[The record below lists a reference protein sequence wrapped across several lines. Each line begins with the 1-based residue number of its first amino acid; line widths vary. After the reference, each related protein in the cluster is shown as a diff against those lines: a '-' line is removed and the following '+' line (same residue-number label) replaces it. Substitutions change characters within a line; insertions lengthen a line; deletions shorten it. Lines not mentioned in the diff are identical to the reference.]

1 MVVYSMAPCFSRT
14 ACHLG
19 NGGFFL
25 AAGHVDAVHIGI
37 LLGQDGID
45 GHGGFADLAV
55 ADDQLTL
62 AAAHGGH
69 GVNALRPV

>member
-1 MVVYSMAPCFSRT
+1 MVVYSMAPFFENGG
-14 ACHLG
+14 HLG

-37 LLGQDGID
+37 LLGQDGIN
-45 GHGGFADLAV
+45 GHGGFTDLAV

-62 AAAHGGH
+62 PLPT
-69 GVNALRPV
+69 GVMASTALRPV